1 MWLIVGLG
9 NPGAAYARSRHN
21 VGFLVVDE
29 FARRRNQSL
38 KRRRWESQFTEVTLG
53 GEPIIVIKPLCFM
66 NNSGSAVKAWLEKR
80 SVLPARLVVIH
91 DDLDLAFG
99 RIKVLARGG
108 HGGHQGV
115 RSIQEALETI
125 AFPRVRV
132 GIGRPD
138 EGDEVT
144 FVLGSFDAEEAPV
157 LPELVR
163 GAADAVEEIVEK
175 GVASAMNRFNVRV
188 RARARGRQA
197 VVRSPKEVD
206 ECQSTN

>member
-9 NPGAAYARSRHN
+9 NPGVEYARSRHN

-29 FARRRNQSL
+29 LARRRDQPI
-38 KRRRWESQFTEVTLG
+38 KRRRWECLYGEGTLG
-53 GEPIIVIKPLCFM
+53 GEPITLIKPLAFM
-66 NNSGSAVKAWLEKR
+66 NDSGRPVKAWLEKR
-80 SVLPARLVVIH
+80 SVLPERLVVIH

-108 HGGHQGV
+108 HGGHRGV
-115 RSIQEALETI
+115 AIIQEEIETG

-138 EGDEVT
+138 KGDEVE
-144 FVLGSFDAEEAPV
+144 FVLTPFDESEARA
-157 LPELVR
+157 LPELVSR
-163 GAADAVEEIVEK
+163 AADAVEEIVER

-188 RARARGRQA
+188 RTAARGQTA
-197 VVRSPKEVD
+197 VQSPEEVG
-206 ECQSTN
+206 ECQSTR

>member
-1 MWLIVGLG
+1 M
-9 NPGAAYARSRHN
+9 
-21 VGFLVVDE
+21 GFLVVDE
-29 FARRRNQSL
+29 FARRQNQPL
-38 KRRRWESQFTEVTLG
+38 KRRRWESQYAEGTLG
-53 GEPIIVIKPLCFM
+53 GESIIVIKPLCFM
-66 NNSGSAVKAWLEKR
+66 NNSGTAVKTWLEKR

-115 RSIQEALETI
+115 RSIQEALETN

-144 FVLGSFDAEEAPV
+144 FVLSSFDEEEAPV
-157 LPELVR
+157 LPELVSR
-163 GAADAVEEIVEK
+163 AADAVEDIVER
-175 GVASAMNRFNVRV
+175 GVTSAMNRFNVRV
-188 RARARGRQA
+188 RTGARGRQA
-197 VVRSPKEVD
+197 VVQSPEEVG